1 MGKLFT
7 RRAGMKKI
15 LATAEKEIKQIIFP
29 TMRQASEATG
39 VDGHKISRAIYTGN
53 TENGYFFDELFDLDA
68 LIEEK
73 QEQLKAQRRL
83 EK

>member
-1 MGKLFT
+1 
-7 RRAGMKKI
+7 MKKI

-29 TMRQASEATG
+29 TMTIASQKTG
-39 VDGHKISRAIYTGN
+39 VDGHKISRAIYSGKA
-53 TENGYFFDELFDLDA
+53 ENGYFFDELFDLDA

-83 EK
+83 YK